1 MFRFKVEVQ
10 ELALEAPRV
19 NNGWIMLAFV
29 ELGVTDDELIG
40 LNRARCHQQVIYI
53 SDVLDANGR
62 ALDKQYL
69 ERRQEGKVW
78 STLLFPLEKP
88 SAQDFRL

>member
-1 MFRFKVEVQ
+1 MFCFKVEVR

-19 NNGWIMLAFV
+19 NDGWIMLAFV
-29 ELGVTDDELIG
+29 ELGLTDDELIG

-53 SDVLDANGR
+53 SDVLDASGR

-69 ERRQEGKVW
+69 ER
-78 STLLFPLEKP
+78 
-88 SAQDFRL
+88 